1 MYQPL
6 VYVSPLTIIPTLD
19 AYVPTLGIRLTLIPT
34 LDDYVTTL
42 AACPIVRPVKS
53 PLFTLIL
60 VIALSIFWL
69 FSF

>member
-1 MYQPL
+1 MHQPL
-6 VYVSPLTIIPTLD
+6 VYVSPLTI
-19 AYVPTLGIRLTLIPT
+19 IPT

-53 PLFTLIL
+53 PSFTLIL
-60 VIALSIFWL
+60 VLTLSIFWL